1 MKQIRLSQHARE
13 QIKYHG
19 VLEEEVQIAINTSSW
34 SRILE
39 NRYECKMIVN
49 FNGIWRGDY
58 KGCDYYVTKQI
69 RWRGKYYL
77 NKQVRPIFAEELN
90 EIVVITVYSYYF

>member
-1 MKQIRLSQHARE
+1 MKRIRLSQHAKE
-13 QIKYHG
+13 QIKYRG

-39 NRYECKMIVN
+39 NRYECKMNIN
-49 FNGIWRGDY
+49 FNGIWRS
-58 KGCDYYVTKQI
+58 
-69 RWRGKYYL
+69 KYYL
-77 NKQVRPIFAEELN
+77 TKQVRPIFAEELN